1 MDVVSVEFGS
11 LGYWLCFAA
20 AIFAR
25 GMDFL
30 STWVATPNL
39 QLEANPIARWLGWK
53 WGMAVNVALCFSF
66 AFVPVTSI
74 IVTTTSLLVAARN
87 FQSAWMMRTMGEG
100 PYRDWYLRRLQ
111 ETSTGL
117 YVGCL
122 VGNAGLH
129 CLVGGV
135 LVAFSNW
142 NVVALGVG
150 VGIIGYALAVLVY
163 TLMAIWR
170 FRR

>member
-1 MDVVSVEFGS
+1 MEGVAVEFGS
-11 LGYWLCFAA
+11 RAYWLCLAA
-20 AIFAR
+20 AVFAR

-53 WGMAVNVALCFSF
+53 WGMALNLALCFGF

-100 PYRDWYLRRLQ
+100 AYGDWYLRRLQ
-111 ETSTGL
+111 ETPKGL
-117 YVGCL
+117 YLGCL
-122 VGNAGLH
+122 VANAGLH
-129 CLVGGV
+129 CLVGAV
-135 LVAFSNW
+135 LVVFSNW
-142 NVVALGVG
+142 DVVALGVG

-163 TLMAIWR
+163 TLMAVWR